1 MGFFKFWL
9 VMGALG
15 IITVGGIAV
24 EVIIKLA
31 EHWIGSLF

>member
-1 MGFFKFWL
+1 
-9 VMGALG
+9 MGALG

-24 EVIIKLA
+24 EVIIKLV